1 MAFRAF
7 RELMDSVLCYRDCV
21 ARSSERNTA
30 QMMSHRPHADLA
42 ASQSQ
47 EKLRIR
53 GRRRG
58 VPACRQIS
66 RPEWSWPPRHPPR
79 HPKAEHDPI
88 SAAGARPELA
98 LIRKRLNVALG
109 GRAAVVISEG
119 RAAPGKARLLAEAAA
134 IAQDLGHKVATVAD
148 ARGLLTGSQ
157 VGSHHRPIRGHIKPA
172 APFDF
177 SCSSGI
183 QAGSA

>member
-1 MAFRAF
+1 MVIWLVGKVKKSC
-7 RELMDSVLCYRDCV
+7 EY
-21 ARSSERNTA
+21 E
-30 QMMSHRPHADLA
+30 AD
-42 ASQSQ
+42 
-47 EKLRIR
+47 
-53 GRRRG
+53 GRG

-109 GRAAVVISEG
+109 GRAAVVICEG
-119 RAAPGKARLLAEAAA
+119 RAAPGKTRLVAEAAA

-148 ARGLLTGSQ
+148 APGLLTGE
-157 VGSHHRPIRGHIKPA
+157 P
-172 APFDF
+172 
-177 SCSSGI
+177 SG
-183 QAGSA
+183 GPS